1 MSKLTLQEIREID
14 PDIKDM
20 DRAIAFDVYKNGNNT
35 WSHGNGS
42 PIEALATK
50 QSKLITKE
58 KKMIRRAKATIL
70 IWGYEDYNSDHGIE
84 NMWRPFEQGLRRMG
98 FSTQKINIIKNYKPI
113 DDLTLAA
120 LDELADIYS
129 ED

>member
-1 MSKLTLQEIREID
+1 MTLSEIKELD

-20 DRAIAFDVYKNGNNT
+20 DRAVAFDVYKNGNNT

-42 PIEALATK
+42 PIAKLARK
-50 QSKLITKE
+50 QAKLITKE
-58 KKMIRRAKATIL
+58 KKMVRRAKATIL
-70 IWGYEDYNSDHGIE
+70 IWGYKDYYNDHGGIE
-84 NMWRPFEQGLRRMG
+84 NVWQPFERALYNMG
-98 FSTQKINIIKNYKPI
+98 FSAQKVNAIKNWKPI

-120 LDELADIYS
+120 LDELKDLYNY